1 MKRGLFSNPTDV
13 VVLFSIFALVIVTVG
28 FAITD
33 IESQGVST
41 GDTTLFTQV
50 ESNVNSGDGLKG
62 SADQASDVI
71 DPSDEQSPD
80 SNEES
85 LITQGLQSLKQ
96 IGSSFQAFRTALTSM
111 QISLGIP
118 SVLIDI
124 VIYTLIVA
132 FFVVIYAWF
141 RGKA

>member
-1 MKRGLFSNPTDV
+1 MKRGLFNNPTDV

-96 IGSSFQAFRTALTSM
+96 IGSSFQAFRSALTSM